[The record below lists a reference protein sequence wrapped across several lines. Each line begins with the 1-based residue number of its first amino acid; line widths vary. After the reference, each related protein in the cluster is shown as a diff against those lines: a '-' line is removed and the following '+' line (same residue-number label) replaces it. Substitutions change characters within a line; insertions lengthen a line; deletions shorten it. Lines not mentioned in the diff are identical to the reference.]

1 MGSSGF
7 ALISRPIP
15 IQAMQNFDW
24 RSFGGHG
31 LATTLCCGLIALA
44 LVLAQHRTWD
54 VALVYSLS
62 IGLISWLV
70 IDLGRWWWCQAQAV
84 AWPRGWR
91 GGALLALGIGSG
103 FVFGKALGD
112 AYSGGRPEALHL
124 WTPHDTAL
132 TLAITVVVS
141 VSMSFFFYSRGKAR
155 FLETQ
160 MALAQRDAAQAR
172 LKLLEVQLEPHMVFN
187 TLANLHTLI
196 ATDPVRAQTLLEH
209 LIAYLRATL
218 GGSRSTQHPLTEE
231 FERVRDY
238 LEIMAVR
245 MGARL
250 TYTLDLPEALHDL
263 PVPPLLL
270 QPLVENAIRH
280 GLEPQVQGG
289 HLLVQAR
296 VVEAAPT
303 RLLQLQVLDNGVG
316 LAATAAAH
324 LQEGGHFG
332 LAQVRERLSTLHGP
346 TATLELAA
354 ASAGG
359 TSANI
364 TLPLPPET
372 CPT

>member
-1 MGSSGF
+1 MHH
-7 ALISRPIP
+7 
-15 IQAMQNFDW
+15 FDL
-24 RSFGGHG
+24 RAFLGHG
-31 LATTLCCGLIALA
+31 LATALCCGLIALA
-44 LVLAQHRTWD
+44 LVWAQHSTWD

-70 IDLGRWWWCQAQAV
+70 IDLGRCWWCRAQAI
-84 AWPRGWR
+84 AWPQGWR
-91 GGALLALGIGSG
+91 AGVLLALGISSG
-103 FVFGKALGD
+103 FVLGNALGD
-112 AYSGGRPEALHL
+112 AYSGGGRPQALPL
-124 WTPHDTAL
+124 WPPHGAAL
-132 TLAITVVVS
+132 TLAITVVASAV
-141 VSMSFFFYSRGKAR
+141 MSFFFYSRGKAR

-187 TLANLHTLI
+187 TLANLHILI
-196 ATDPVRAQTLLEH
+196 ATDPARAQTLLEH

-218 GGSRSTQHPLTEE
+218 GGSRSTQHPLAEE

-250 TYTLDLPEALHDL
+250 TYKLDLPDALRDL

-296 VVEAAPT
+296 VIDAAPT

-316 LAATAAAH
+316 LAATAAAPFPP
-324 LQEGGHFG
+324 QEGCHFG

-346 TATLELAA
+346 AATLELAA
-354 ASAGG
+354 VSAGG
-359 TSANI
+359 TSASI
-364 TLPLPPET
+364 TLPLLPET

>member
-1 MGSSGF
+1 M
-7 ALISRPIP
+7 PH
-15 IQAMQNFDW
+15 FDL
-24 RSFGGHG
+24 RSFLGHG
-31 LATTLCCGLIALA
+31 LATALCCGLIALA
-44 LVLAQHRTWD
+44 LVWAQHSTWD

-70 IDLGRWWWCQAQAV
+70 IDLGRWWWCRAQAIP
-84 AWPRGWR
+84 WPQGWR
-91 GGALLALGIGSG
+91 GGALLALGISSG
-103 FVFGKALGD
+103 FVLGNALGD
-112 AYSGGRPEALHL
+112 AYSGGRPQALSL
-124 WTPHDTAL
+124 WSPHGTAL
-132 TLAITVVVS
+132 TLAITIVAS
-141 VSMSFFFYSRGKAR
+141 AAMSFFFYSRGKAR

-196 ATDPVRAQTLLEH
+196 ATDPARAQTLLEH

-218 GGSRSTQHPLTEE
+218 GGSRSTQHSLAEE

-238 LEIMAVR
+238 LEIMVVR
-245 MGARL
+245 MGSRL
-250 TYTLDLPEALHDL
+250 TYTLDLPEALRDL

-296 VVEAAPT
+296 VTEAAPT

-316 LAATAAAH
+316 LAATATALAPS
-324 LQEGGHFG
+324 LPQEGSHFG

-346 TATLELAA
+346 AATLELAA
-354 ASAGG
+354 VSAGG
-359 TSANI
+359 TSASI